1 MTREDVKQ
9 QLAKHPLRWKKGK
22 DLSGKYTVH
31 TATITFRL
39 DPNNEC
45 NYLIDYKIEEEDGYG
60 DLEVSICE
68 MNGYGEIYSDIFFVS
83 SELPDA
89 KKHSEEHRLNLV
101 CSLLGIEE

>member
-22 DLSGKYTVH
+22 DLSGKDTVH

-39 DPNNEC
+39 DPNNEYD
-45 NYLIDYKIEEEDGYG
+45 YLIEYKAEEEDGYA
-60 DLEVSICE
+60 DLELSICE
-68 MNGYGEIYSDIFFVS
+68 MNRYGEMYPDIFFVS
-83 SELPDA
+83 SELPEA
-89 KKHSEEHRLNLV
+89 KKFSEEHRLNLI